1 MVARQGDAQPSDCSP
16 RRAEVADTYQTR
28 RAGVGEDVLQAQQ
41 DRVARTVG
49 DDQRR
54 SIEYHANPGV
64 VAFGRAARETFG
76 IGRDELIIA
85 RSAELERNHLNWME
99 GDNALRP

>member
-49 DDQRR
+49 DDQRP

-85 RSAELERNHLNWME
+85 PSAELERNHLNWME